1 VALVLIAVLFTGWA
15 LIGGFAP
22 MTVLQMLGGVV
33 IVIAVAIRIDP
44 GAIGRRSW
52 RAVEALVGRA

>member
-1 VALVLIAVLFTGWA
+1 MVLVLIAVLFTGWA

-22 MTVLQMLGGVV
+22 MTVLQMLGGVA
-33 IVIAVAIRIDP
+33 IVIAAAARIDP
-44 GAIGRRSW
+44 GTVGRRSR